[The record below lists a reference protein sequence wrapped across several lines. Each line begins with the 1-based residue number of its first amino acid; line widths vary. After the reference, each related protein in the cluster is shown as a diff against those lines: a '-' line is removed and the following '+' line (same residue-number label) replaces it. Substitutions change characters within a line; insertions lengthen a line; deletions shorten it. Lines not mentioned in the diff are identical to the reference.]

1 MAATSAKSDAPLA
14 RIDDDSCRAF
24 QDVIELVGRRW
35 NGAILLALARG
46 FRRFGEIN
54 AQVDGLSDRLLSQR
68 LKQLDDA
75 GLVQRTVIP
84 TTPVQV
90 RYELTDR
97 GLRLITALQPLV
109 HFGVAERAAS
119 PVNHENAATV

>member
-1 MAATSAKSDAPLA
+1 MTPRTTSTGRAPLA
-14 RIDDDSCRAF
+14 RIDDESCRAF

-68 LKQLDDA
+68 LKQLEGA

-84 TTPVQV
+84 STPVQV
-90 RYELTDR
+90 LYELTDR
-97 GLRLITALQPLV
+97 GLRLIKALQPIV
-109 HFGVAERAAS
+109 QFGVADRA
-119 PVNHENAATV
+119 VDDD